1 MTLAILS
8 ILAGLIIPS
17 ARLMAKRNKEIELRR
32 NLRIIRNAI
41 DDFRKTQDKA
51 CEQAPATKGC
61 EAGKSRYPETLD
73 VLVEGFD
80 FGGIKPEKKK
90 FLRRVPPDPF
100 VDKNTV
106 SSPGW
111 GLRAYADAEC
121 GSKSVNDVFDVCSLS
136 DETAIDGTK
145 YKDW

>member
-8 ILAGLIIPS
+8 ILAGLILPS
-17 ARLMAKRNKEIELRR
+17 ARLMAKRSKEIELRR

-41 DDFRKTQDKA
+41 DDFRKTQDKT

-61 EAGKSRYPETLD
+61 EAGKSRYPESLD

-80 FGGIKPEKKK
+80 FGGIKPDKKK
-90 FLRRVPPDPF
+90 FLRRIPVDPF

-106 SSPGW
+106 SPPGW

-121 GSKSVNDVFDVCSLS
+121 GTKGGDDVYDVCSLS
-136 DETAIDGTK
+136 DGTAIDGTK